1 MKKTPGHNKQN
12 NYNFNYNYKIH
23 KNNNNFGIFVNFQ
36 KDIFIFIQPMH
47 IAHCTVLVRTESF
60 EGLHIKLTFILQ
72 YILTIQNSILTVC
85 NNVV

>member
-47 IAHCTVLVRTESF
+47 IAH
-60 EGLHIKLTFILQ
+60 
-72 YILTIQNSILTVC
+72 
-85 NNVV
+85 